1 MSPDGI
7 AVSEAFAEYLDDL
20 RRTAHFPK
28 VATLRNQGV
37 HRPETVVFS

>member
-7 AVSEAFAEYLDDL
+7 AVSEAFEVYLDDL
-20 RRTAHFPK
+20 RETVYFPK

-37 HRPETVVFS
+37 HRPESVTFS